1 MHENLPIVTLR
12 LTVLSQLE
20 VLSTAGGQPEQRDFW
35 PANMADGA
43 WCCLLGILSAADTG
57 SRKKAAKNT
66 PGEKEIAANQV
77 CMQMPKGVMTA
88 EVLL

>member
-1 MHENLPIVTLR
+1 MHENFPLVNLR
-12 LTVLSQLE
+12 LTFVSVGRPLNSR
-20 VLSTAGGQPEQRDFW
+20 GQSEQCGSW
-35 PANMADGA
+35 PAYLADGA

-57 SRKKAAKNT
+57 SRKKGAKNT